1 MPSTRNEVS
10 RPFTVTIIG
19 GGFTGATLAAQL
31 LRRSDAALRVV
42 VIERSQPAGR
52 GVAYG
57 TLFNWHLLNVPAG
70 KMSMF
75 PDEPEHFLR
84 WAQRN
89 YDRAVDGDSFVPRR
103 VYGQYVGA
111 ILREVETTSA
121 GRLQWLH
128 DEALT
133 VDQGTRG
140 VEVRLRSGER
150 VVADKLVLALGNLP
164 PSDPTVPGLTAYSKR
179 YVSYPWAPTALER
192 VDAEKEVLLI
202 GSGLTAVDIAV
213 ALRAREFKG
222 TVRILSRRGLLPHPH
237 KAVPAWPQFWDEASP
252 RTARGLF
259 QMVLEQV
266 NLAHQRG
273 NDWRSVIDVLRPVT
287 SEIWR
292 SLPEIER
299 RRFLRHLRAHWEVRR
314 HRLAPEVAK
323 LIGHQI
329 MEGKVCVHAGRLVAY
344 RETADAVEISYRQR
358 GKESVDHLRVDR
370 VINCTGPETDC
381 RKLEDVLVADLRRQ
395 GLVRPDPLFLGLDAA
410 ANGAAID
417 RHGRPSTFLYVL
429 GPARKGQLWEATA
442 VPEIRE
448 QVAELAQQLLLKRP
462 LRMTVDR
469 RPGVQET
476 VPAEARGV

>member
-1 MPSTRNEVS
+1 MSSTRNELS

-31 LRRSDAALRVV
+31 LRRGDAALRVV

-111 ILREVETTSA
+111 ILRVVESSSP

-133 VDQGTRG
+133 VDQRTGG
-140 VEVRLRSGER
+140 AEIRLRSGER

-164 PSDPTVPGLTAYSKR
+164 PGDPALPGLTAYSKH
-179 YVSYPWAPTALER
+179 YVSYPWASTALEG
-192 VDAEKEVLLI
+192 VGGEKEVLLI
-202 GSGLTAVDIAV
+202 GSGLTAVDIAL

-222 TVRILSRRGLLPHPH
+222 VIHVLSRRGLLAHPH
-237 KAVPAWPQFWDEASP
+237 KNGTPWPLFWDEASP
-252 RTARGLF
+252 RTARGLLHL
-259 QMVLEQV
+259 VREQV
-266 NLAHQRG
+266 NLAHQQG
-273 NDWRSVIDVLRPVT
+273 SDWRSVIDSLRPVT
-287 SEIWR
+287 GEIWE
-292 SLPEIER
+292 SLPIVER

-323 LIGHQI
+323 LFGHQI
-329 MEGKVCVHAGRLVAY
+329 VEGKVRVHAGRILAY
-344 RETADAVEISYRQR
+344 RETANAAEISYRER
-358 GKESVDHLRVDR
+358 GKQSVEHLSVDR

-381 RKLEDVLVADLRRQ
+381 RKLENVLLADLRRQ
-395 GLVRPDPLFLGLDAA
+395 GLVRPDPLFLGLDTAG
-410 ANGAAID
+410 NGAAID
-417 RHGRPSTFLYVL
+417 RHGRPSTFLYVV

-442 VPEIRE
+442 VPEIRG
-448 QVAELAQQLLLKRP
+448 QVANLALQLLQKRP
-462 LRMTVDR
+462 VPLVVDR
-469 RPGVQET
+469 RPSAHEAT
-476 VPAEARGV
+476 PAEARGV